1 MPVDPNDMLIF
12 KLRGMHFQA
21 GGAQKIAA
29 AKNEGRIVTKNAQ
42 APSAYATVTKPQA
55 PIETA
60 SVKPTIQ
67 APVKQPQ
74 AKVQAKVEAQPEVKA
89 QTEVKP
95 EKINANVQTAAKES
109 LHVNEEKAQNIQAAP
124 EGKTQKKQYGE
135 EEKRI
140 VEEFINRQ
148 KMEEAESEAEITSM
162 QKPKKRLTKTEKDSM
177 ESAKGLMCVNHPWR
191 PAYAI
196 CDYCKRPFCY
206 ADLVEYNNKF
216 YCLEDID
223 KVTKNPGGAGEAE
236 MNPFIL
242 AAGAIF
248 IANAIILAYFVYPQI
263 AYFTGQMAKIGLIS
277 FISTINYSY
286 MLSLLNLIAVILGLS
301 AGVVLFVKLDKNIY
315 SIFMGAVMFI
325 ISSYVYL
332 ISNALYLLAVTVI
345 AFIAIGSLAYGRIPS
360 GISTEEK
367 ELRPTD
373 IEWPR
378 LESF

>member
-29 AKNEGRIVTKNAQ
+29 AKNEGRIVTKNVQ

-74 AKVQAKVEAQPEVKA
+74 AKVQAQVEAQPEVKA
-89 QTEVKP
+89 QTEVKS
-95 EKINANVQTAAKES
+95 EKINANVQA
-109 LHVNEEKAQNIQAAP
+109 AAP

-263 AYFTGQMAKIGLIS
+263 AYFTDQMTKIGLAN

-315 SIFMGAVMFI
+315 SIFMGVVMLI
-325 ISSYVYL
+325 ISSYIYL

>member
-29 AKNEGRIVTKNAQ
+29 AKNEGRIVTKNVQ

-74 AKVQAKVEAQPEVKA
+74 AKVQAQVEAQPEVKV

-95 EKINANVQTAAKES
+95 EKINANVQAAAKES

-124 EGKTQKKQYGE
+124 EGKTQKKQYVE

-223 KVTKNPGGAGEAE
+223 KVTKNPGGTGEAE

-242 AAGAIF
+242 ASGAIF